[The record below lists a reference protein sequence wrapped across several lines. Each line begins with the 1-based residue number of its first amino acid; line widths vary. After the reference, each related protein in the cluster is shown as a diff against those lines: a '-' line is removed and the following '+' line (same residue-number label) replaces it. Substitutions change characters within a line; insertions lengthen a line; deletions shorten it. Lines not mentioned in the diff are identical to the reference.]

1 MGKPYIMHMI
11 TPAKHVSP
19 FDVNMACDAGW
30 TIVVPYTHAEA
41 DEITGLVQ
49 DAIFSRGPKGVRHT
63 GIFIGGRDVSQ
74 AMDMLQLSK
83 NAMVPPFEV
92 SVMVDPS
99 GAFTTAAALVACAER
114 QLQLVHSTGLA
125 GQRLLVFGGSG
136 PVGTAACVLAA
147 GTGAAVAIVGHD
159 GSSAASKVADSC
171 KQRYGVDI
179 AALDGSTE
187 ERKQALLADADVV
200 FSTAKAGVQVLSSA
214 QLQCATALK
223 VAGDLNAVPPL
234 GIEGVGL
241 MDDGAPIAGLEQAVG
256 IGALAIGNVKYQVQ
270 QRLLEAMAAADK
282 PLYIDF
288 RQAFDK
294 AREYVKAA

>member
-1 MGKPYIMHMI
+1 MSKPYIMHMI

-30 TIVVPYTHAEA
+30 TTVIPYTHAEA
-41 DEITGLVQ
+41 AEVTGLVQ
-49 DAIFSRGPKGVRHT
+49 DAIFSRGPKGVKHT
-63 GIFIGGRDVSQ
+63 GIFIGGRDVNQ
-74 AMDMLQLSK
+74 AMDMLQLSVD
-83 NAMVPPFEV
+83 AMVPPFEV

-114 QLQLVHSTGLA
+114 QLQVAHAAALA

-147 GTGAAVAIVGHD
+147 GAGAEVAIVGHD
-159 GSSAASKVADSC
+159 GSEAASRVASSC

-179 AALDGSTE
+179 EALDGSTDA
-187 ERKQALLADADVV
+187 RKQALLADVDVV

-214 QLQCATALK
+214 QLQSAVALK

-234 GIEGVGL
+234 GIEGVDL
-241 MDDGAPIAGLEQAVG
+241 MDDGASIAGLKQAVG

-270 QRLLEAMAAADK
+270 QQLLKAMATTDT
-282 PLYIDF
+282 PLYLDF
-288 RQAFDK
+288 RQAFDR